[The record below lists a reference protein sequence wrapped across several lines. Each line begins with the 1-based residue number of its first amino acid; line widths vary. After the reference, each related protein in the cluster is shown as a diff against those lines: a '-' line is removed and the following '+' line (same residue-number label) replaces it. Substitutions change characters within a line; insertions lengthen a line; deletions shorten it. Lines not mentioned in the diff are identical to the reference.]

1 MRLLVVEDNDI
12 NREILLRVLER
23 CGYRATSVAD
33 GRRAVEAVAAGGVAA
48 VLMDLHLPD
57 IDGFEATRMIR
68 ALSGTVGR
76 TPVVA
81 LTADPTEAVRRRAV
95 DAGVDV
101 FLAKPVDW
109 DQLAETLA
117 RLRIAG
123 EPGATVDLPSGV
135 GEDSAA
141 GGYGPLLDRLQI
153 DQLVGRVGP
162 DRAATLNARLFER
175 MRSDLRDM
183 NTALRNDKRDRVG
196 LLAHR
201 AKGSCGMLGW
211 RRCAAVLDRLQRVD
225 DDPPPMIEALLRA
238 LEVALDDTRQALAN
252 RP

>member
-23 CGYRATSVAD
+23 CRYRATSVAD
-33 GRRAVEAVAAGGVAA
+33 GRRAVEAVAAGGVDA

-57 IDGFEATRMIR
+57 TDGFEATRMIR
-68 ALSGTVGR
+68 ALSGDVGR

-95 DAGVDV
+95 DAGVDA

-109 DQLAETLA
+109 DQLAATLGG
-117 RLRIAG
+117 LRIAG
-123 EPGATVDLPSGV
+123 EPGATVDLSSGGV
-135 GEDSAA
+135 EDPVA
-141 GGYGPLLDRLQI
+141 GRHDPLLDRLQI
-153 DQLVGRVGP
+153 DQLIARVGP
-162 DRAATLNARLFER
+162 DRAAALNARMLER

-183 NTALRNDKRDRVG
+183 NTALRNDLPDRVG

-211 RRCAAVLDRLQRVD
+211 RRCAAVLDRLQRAD
-225 DDPPPMIEALLRA
+225 GDPRPMIEALLGA
-238 LEVALDDTRQALAN
+238 LEAALDDTRQALADG
-252 RP
+252 P